1 MKDRTGKDLSP
12 NQIFQKVTT
21 RISTIFLEF
30 WLMILRFVGYIPVH
44 SLRKIFYLVSGIN
57 LPWDSTIHIGANFFK
72 PSNISIGHDTII
84 GDHCFLDGRAP
95 LKIGSHVG
103 IASQVLIYND
113 EHEINS
119 PDYGNSFGPITI
131 GDYVFIG
138 PRAIILPN
146 VKIGTG
152 AVVAAGAVVT
162 KIFPNLKSGAEFRL
176 KKFPIAKSAVQIINL
191 AAPCCFNND
200 QKNLLFPFCHF
211 QYFCPNLPCL
221 SLTFTARL
229 AQ

>member
-162 KIFPNLKSGAEFRL
+162 KDIPEFEIWGGVPAQKISHRKISRPNYKLGR
-176 KKFPIAKSAVQIINL
+176 PMV
-191 AAPCCFNND
+191 
-200 QKNLLFPFCHF
+200 F
-211 QYFCPNLPCL
+211 Q
-221 SLTFTARL
+221 
-229 AQ
+229 